1 MPQRKGN
8 LLTRKLGPLPGWA
21 WLLVL
26 GGGVLA
32 GIYLRRR
39 LANASSA
46 AGQAG
51 VAPANTTVPAG
62 TDGSGGGGSVGA
74 GVAPAASG
82 LDPNTEALLASTQST
97 LLGGFDELVNQT
109 STLVSGLLGTVNANT
124 ALAQTEVYAGV
135 QAQQQSF
142 DFASNSF
149 NSALGVVNG
158 LIGKLQPASYQ
169 TVVEQVSSGGPGG
182 GTPSGPPVTSGGG
195 RSPVNTYAP
204 PYQVPTPTGGR
215 ATIPGGPIS
224 PATGLSGHGPQL

>member
-1 MPQRKGN
+1 MPQSRGN
-8 LLTRKLGPLPGWA
+8 VLTRKLGPLPGWA

-32 GIYLRRR
+32 GVYLRRR

-51 VAPANTTVPAG
+51 VAPANTSVPAG
-62 TDGSGGGGSVGA
+62 SDGSGGGSVGA

-82 LDPNTEALLASTQST
+82 LDPGTEALLASTQST

-109 STLVSGLLGTVNANT
+109 STLVNGLLGTVNANT

-149 NSALGVVNG
+149 SSALGLVNNLVG
-158 LIGKLQPASYQ
+158 RLQPVPYK
-169 TVVEQVSSGGPGG
+169 TVIEQVSSGGPGG
-182 GTPSGPPVTSGGG
+182 GTPSGPSPATSGGG

-204 PYQVPTPTGGR
+204 PYRVPAAGGGR
-215 ATIPGGPIS
+215 ATIPGGPVS